1 MKRSRPPR
9 RTTSLVTSS
18 RNQGSKSAHPDQ
30 PGEASAGE
38 RLQKVLASA
47 GYGSRRACEEYI
59 EMGRVTIDGVVAKE
73 LGVRVDL
80 SRQKVAVDGEKL
92 RVEEKRYFLFHK
104 PAGVLCTNSDP
115 AGRTRVIDCFPPNV
129 GRLFTVG
136 RLDDA
141 TEGLLIVTNDGDLA
155 ERLTHPKFG
164 IPRIYRAVV
173 AGNPST
179 EAINQLLEGLYFAEG
194 RFRMSS
200 VNRVKSQGSATVL
213 EITMREGQNREIRRL
228 LARVGHKVMKL
239 KRTNFG
245 PIKLGDLERGAHRKL
260 SEEELGKLQDV
271 ITGKWKEPAPRKPQ
285 RTRDAGKATS
295 AGAST
300 RASSSD
306 PGSAGGRSRAGL
318 DRTALPSAPTGLEP
332 LTIPGSRLK
341 RLGSSKESN
350 AAALTA
356 PASNSRET
364 SSKRRED
371 SRSSGG
377 SRSSAGSRS
386 SEGSPVRRTGKGS
399 MTPEA
404 RQKPASRTSGGFSQG
419 RPGSSRTTARQLAT
433 NDHPPVMD
441 DGSTRLK
448 RRVLDGEGSVISSK
462 KLRGAAPRLNF
473 PQNVRGNDAADGD
486 EAVNPPPLSLLKS
499 GRRVPRTKDHLI
511 AHRSASKETA
521 EATPEKV
528 VRKKASAKFPG
539 SRKATTAGRSSTSA
553 RGQKSSS
560 SSNRKRG
567 D

>member
-18 RNQGSKSAHPDQ
+18 RNQGSKSTSPDQ

-80 SRQKVAVDGEKL
+80 SRQRVAVDGEKL

-136 RLDDA
+136 RLDDG

-239 KRTNFG
+239 KRTHFG

-260 SEEELGKLQDV
+260 SEEELSKLQDV

-300 RASSSD
+300 KASSSH
-306 PGSAGGRSRAGL
+306 AGGAGARSRAGL
-318 DRTALPSAPTGLEP
+318 ERAAAALPASGLEP
-332 LTIPGSRLK
+332 LTIPGSKLK
-341 RLGSSKESN
+341 RLGSSK
-350 AAALTA
+350 ALKSQV
-356 PASNSRET
+356 SNSPEA
-364 SSKRRED
+364 SPKRREE
-371 SRSSGG
+371 SRSPIGT
-377 SRSSAGSRS
+377 RS
-386 SEGSPVRRTGKGS
+386 SEGSTARGTGKGS
-399 MTPEA
+399 AAPEA
-404 RQKPASRTSGGFSQG
+404 RQKPASRTSGGFSKG
-419 RPGSSRTTARQLAT
+419 RPGSRTTDRNLAL
-433 NDHPPVMD
+433 NDNPPVMD

-486 EAVNPPPLSLLKS
+486 EALNSPPLSLLKS

-511 AHRSASKETA
+511 AHRSANKETAA
-521 EATPEKV
+521 EATPEKA
-528 VRKKASAKFPG
+528 VRKKTSAKFPG

-553 RGQKSSS
+553 RNKKSSS
-560 SSNRKRG
+560 SSSRKRS